1 MTGFFRLLPALALLL
16 PTVALAQ
23 LQGLPLRSDPARTAA
38 PKPIAAPSSQRP
50 AALALPFFDDFTAP
64 LEGPPKVANWLP
76 KGGALVNNRLAVKPL
91 TRGTVSLDGLRS
103 DGNSYSQLAT
113 DYGPSDTLTSQP
125 IDLSGR
131 NAASQIYLSYAW
143 QSGSIVG
150 GGNANGGP
158 VRVSLELQFLTS
170 TGQWVAQWRQLGT
183 GRRTVF
189 KQRTQAVADPR
200 YLFNS
205 FRFRFLATGDRTSS
219 SDVWGLDYIKLDAN
233 RSPADTTYV
242 DLATGI
248 GLSSPL
254 RRFTAMPAYQFN
266 AVADTA
272 ELSRNLFT
280 DVINLNSAA
289 SAPAPIDW
297 LGTVRETG
305 GGFAGTWLRFGRS
318 LPTGAFRR
326 DTIKGDA
333 RRAPVPARSGP
344 RRLRYTLALN
354 TQEINPLTIPN
365 DTTTRTAEL
374 SDYYAYDDGTPEFAF
389 SLSAAQTGQQLLA
402 VRYDLNRPDQVRAI
416 RIVPIFYGAGNRSF
430 TAKVW
435 ADNNGQPG
443 QELAS
448 VTTTIRNPLPAGQV
462 FVEVPFR
469 TSVPVTGTFYVG
481 YAQVAAGNFLQYGV
495 DLNNTR
501 PGDNYLFQN
510 INQAWEALAI
520 NPNTQGRPNYP
531 GALMLRPVM
540 TDNQTVV
547 TATHVSN
554 NINAQFAFY
563 PNPAHGFVAVEGP
576 VFATARVFDALG
588 RLRWAQPA
596 AQAGQRTLPLNGLVP
611 GVYLVQLT
619 LADGSVATRRLVVE

>member
-1 MTGFFRLLPALALLL
+1 MNRFFRALPALALLL

-23 LQGLPLRSDPARTAA
+23 LAGFPLSHDPSRTVPAAPTAA
-38 PKPIAAPSSQRP
+38 ANQRP
-50 AALALPFFDDFTAP
+50 AVLALPFFDDFTAP
-64 LEGPPKVANWLP
+64 LEGPPKPSNWTA

-91 TRGTVSLDGLRS
+91 TRGSVSLDGLLS
-103 DGNSYSQLAT
+103 NGLSYSPLAT
-113 DYGPSDTLTSQP
+113 DYGPTDTLTSLP

-131 NAASQIYLSYAW
+131 SAASQLYLSYAW
-143 QSGSIVG
+143 QAGSIIG
-150 GGNANGGP
+150 GGHANNGA

-170 TGQWVAQWRQLGT
+170 AGQWVAQWRQLST
-183 GRRTVF
+183 GRRTPF
-189 KQRTQAVADPR
+189 RQRTQAVADPR
-200 YLFNS
+200 YLHSAFQ
-205 FRFRFLATGDRTSS
+205 FRFLATGDRTSS

-242 DLATGI
+242 DLAIGA

-280 DVINLNSAA
+280 DIVNLNSSA
-289 SAPAPIDW
+289 SAPAPINW

-305 GGFAGTWLRFGRS
+305 GAFSGTWLRFGRS
-318 LPTGAFRR
+318 LPNGQFRR
-326 DTIKGDA
+326 DTIRGDA
-333 RRAPVPARSGP
+333 RRAPVPPRPGP

-354 TQEINPLTIPN
+354 TQEVNRLTQPN

-374 SDYYAYDDGTPEFAF
+374 SDYYAYDDGTPELAF
-389 SLSAAQTGQQLLA
+389 GLSANPIGQQLLA
-402 VRYDLNRPDQVRAI
+402 VRFDLNRPDQVWAI
-416 RIVPIFYGAGNRSF
+416 RIAPIFFGTGNRSF

-448 VTTTIRNPLPAGQV
+448 VTTTLRNPLPAGQV

-481 YAQVAAGNFLQYGV
+481 YAQAAAGNFLQYGV

-510 INQAWEALAI
+510 LGQAWEAVAI
-520 NPNTQGRPNYP
+520 NPNTQNRTNYP
-531 GALMLRPVM
+531 GALLLRPVM

-547 TATHVSN
+547 TAARAGSAAS
-554 NINAQFAFY
+554 AQFTLY
-563 PNPAHGFVAVEGP
+563 PNPAHGLVAIEGP
-576 VFATARVFDALG
+576 AFATARVFDALG
-588 RLRWAQPA
+588 RLRQVQPA
-596 AQAGQRTLPLNGLVP
+596 APSGPRTLPLDGLAP

-619 LADGSVATRRLVVE
+619 LPDGAVATRRLVVE